1 MSSMLDGYP
10 AVKHTHDWLRQMH
23 VVYIPGPE
31 PGIVKAVAA
40 GILSEFKRQ
49 GHQLQERADEATDL
63 ILTSATFG
71 QPVPWRES
79 LMLAGR
85 RRLGLKHAPTVYTL
99 MPVSPAD
106 FERTLAH
113 FEAALKKEPPD
124 PADFQFPG
132 MTERAHRV
140 LIEQG
145 RRGGP
150 ILSFVRLV
158 QSQSMSIRV
167 LLIVGEDQP
176 QRLLHFDLVGSHPVS
191 EAHELAAFYRDIVLR
206 IVTTESTHEVT
217 SHELGGEPISMRSWR
232 QLQAPQAMRRAGQ
245 ELGERGFFTEMVRI
259 ADLVNVPAVPES
271 VASQY
276 SEGCFA
282 TWEPALQALVA
293 TITGSA
299 RPVDKG
305 NIGDDDL
312 AVIVGT
318 RPDGRGALVRHVEGK
333 RNDPPSS
340 EAVEMME
347 MDSSLPTIAG
357 PDGAGRLPVARSK
370 LHGHRGVSRY
380 APQLVEYLELDP
392 PYYDYL
398 VSCATEAQARGIK
411 SAFSRSQALNH
422 PEDRR
427 QLAFTVL
434 PGHGVVIVE
443 KWVAGKAPFQMI
455 WEAMDSGA
463 LQLDN
468 KVPQGPMYFAAGAE
482 GLMELQPD

>member
-1 MSSMLDGYP
+1 MSRMLGEHQ
-10 AVKHTHDWLRQMH
+10 AVKHVHEWLRQMH

-31 PGIVKAVAA
+31 PGVVKEVAA
-40 GILSEFKRQ
+40 GILAEFERQ
-49 GHQLQERADEATDL
+49 GHMVQAQADEATDM
-63 ILTSATFG
+63 ILTSAKFG

-79 LMLAGR
+79 LMLSGR

-106 FERTLAH
+106 LERTLAH
-113 FEAALKKEPPD
+113 FQVALKKEPPD
-124 PADFQFPG
+124 PDDFQFPG
-132 MTERAHRV
+132 LTERAHRV

-150 ILSFVRLV
+150 ILSFERLV

-167 LLIVGEDQP
+167 LLIVGEDRP
-176 QRLLHFDLVGSHPVS
+176 QRLLHFDLVGSHPAS
-191 EAHELAAFYRDIVLR
+191 EADDPAVFYRDIVLR

-217 SHELGGEPISMRSWR
+217 SHELVGETISMQDWR
-232 QLQAPQAMRRAGQ
+232 RLPAPQAMRRAGQ

-282 TWEPALQALVA
+282 TWEPGLNALIA

-318 RPDGRGALVRHVEGK
+318 RPDGSGALVRHVEGK

-347 MDSSLPTIAG
+347 MDSSLPTVSG
-357 PDGAGRLPVARSK
+357 PDGESWLPVARSK
-370 LHGHRGVSRY
+370 LHGHRGICRFD
-380 APQLVEYLELDP
+380 PQQVEYLELDP

-411 SAFSRSQALNH
+411 SAFARSQALNN
-422 PEDRR
+422 PSDRR

-443 KWVAGKAPFQMI
+443 KWVAGKVPFQVI

-468 KVPQGPMYFAAGAE
+468 KVPQGPMRFEAGAG
-482 GLMELQPD
+482 GLMELRLD